1 VLEPVARDETHAVI
15 RWLMGDARKLV
26 DPSEFLQ
33 ALADQ
38 LRAAALDVSR
48 ITTGVPILQ
57 AFPPNRSA
65 CFRSKGS
72 APNRKYSCRPGG
84 QIDRPKLDRPRLDRP
99 RPDRP
104 RPDRPRL
111 ATAMVE
117 ADASEADVFETSA
130 F

>member
-26 DPSEFLQ
+26 VPSEFLH
-33 ALADQ
+33 ASADQ
-38 LRAAALDVSR
+38 LCAAGHVSR

-57 AFPPNRSA
+57 AFPPNPSA

-84 QIDRPKLDRPRLDRP
+84 QIDRPRL
-99 RPDRP
+99 DRP

-117 ADASEADVFETSA
+117 ADAFEADVFGTSA

>member
-1 VLEPVARDETHAVI
+1 
-15 RWLMGDARKLV
+15 MGDARKLV

-38 LRAAALDVSR
+38 LRAAGLDVSR

-57 AFPPNRSA
+57 AFPPNPSA

-84 QIDRPKLDRPRLDRP
+84 QIDRPKLDRPKLDRPRLDRP
-99 RPDRP
+99 RLDRPRLDRP

-117 ADASEADVFETSA
+117 ADAFEADVFESST